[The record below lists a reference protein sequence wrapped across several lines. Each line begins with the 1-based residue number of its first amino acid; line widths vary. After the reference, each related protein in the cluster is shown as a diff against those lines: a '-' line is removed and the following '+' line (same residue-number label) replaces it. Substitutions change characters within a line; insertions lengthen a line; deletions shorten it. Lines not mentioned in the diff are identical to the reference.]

1 MSHWLRYRLVT
12 DRLVAVVVLIVLSP
26 VIVALAVAVR
36 VGDRGRAFVAVPRIG
51 KGGAEFGMWKLRS
64 MRIEQGD
71 GRAKGV
77 SLTAA
82 EDDRITPVGHWLR
95 ARYLDELPQLWNVVK
110 GEMCLLSARPEAPE
124 FVDLADPRWQAVL
137 VAPPGMAG
145 PTQLIVNDWEKQ
157 VITKDPSGA
166 SYTEVVVPVK
176 LAIDGW
182 YLRKASP
189 RLDLMLI
196 RSLLGR
202 LAGGRRPERLV
213 QVVREQ
219 VPESVAADSWPTS
232 TQ

>member
-1 MSHWLRYRLVT
+1 MSRWLQLRSVA
-12 DRLVAVVVLIVLSP
+12 DRVVALFVLLLLSP
-26 VIVALAVAVR
+26 VIAALAVAVR

-51 KGGAEFGMWKLRS
+51 RDGAVFGMWKLRS

-71 GRAKGV
+71 GRANGV

-82 EDDRITPVGHWLR
+82 QDDRITPVGRWLR

-124 FVDLADPRWQAVL
+124 FVDLDDPRWRAVL
-137 VAPPGMAG
+137 AAPPGMAG

-157 VITKDPSGA
+157 VITDDPSGA

-182 YLRKASP
+182 YLENASP
-189 RLDLMLI
+189 RLDLLVI

-202 LAGGRRPERLV
+202 LTSGGRPERLV

-219 VPESVAADSWPTS
+219 VPESVAADS
-232 TQ
+232 